1 METELGRDVIVAA
14 SPDSAV
20 PTQATGLTMAH
31 AGVDTNRRDVRQ
43 RDNAGVAA
51 DFHTHTDSETDF
63 HFESVI
69 PGTFATL
76 LDYVES
82 TISQK

>member
-31 AGVDTNRRDVRQ
+31 AGVDTSRRDVRQ

-51 DFHTHTDSETDF
+51 DFHTHTQTDF

-82 TISQK
+82 TISQ